1 MKLHLACS
9 KDDLRPTMSHIQLKN
24 GFLYATNAHIVVKVH
39 YSEVGMQEIF
49 SEEDEI
55 YFHMD
60 SWKNFFSKHN
70 KCNLEIDKERKVI
83 TGYDKKYAKV
93 YFDYIPAIDFDKI
106 GTYPNVE
113 CVINYDKNEECNPFN
128 LMGIDFSLGK
138 LLQDALGL
146 ERCAVRF
153 LGDKKQMQIFDPAGE
168 KNAFGILMPCFIT
181 KEFKINYPKSP
192 VKELSKAS

>member
-9 KDDLRPTMSHIQLKN
+9 KDDLRPAMSHIQLKN
-24 GFLYATNAHIVVKVH
+24 GFLYATNAHIAVKVH

-60 SWKNFFSKHN
+60 SWKNFFTKHHS
-70 KCNLEIDKERKVI
+70 EIIIDKERKVI
-83 TGYDKKYAKV
+83 TGLDKKYQKI
-93 YFDYIPAIDFDKI
+93 YLDYTPAIDFGKI
-106 GTYPNVE
+106 YRYPDVE
-113 CVINYDKNEECNPFN
+113 CVIYYNKKEECEPFN
-128 LMGIDFSLGK
+128 LMGINFSLGK
-138 LLQDALGL
+138 LIQDALGL
-146 ERCAVRF
+146 EMCAVRF

-181 KEFKINYPKSP
+181 NEFEINYPASP